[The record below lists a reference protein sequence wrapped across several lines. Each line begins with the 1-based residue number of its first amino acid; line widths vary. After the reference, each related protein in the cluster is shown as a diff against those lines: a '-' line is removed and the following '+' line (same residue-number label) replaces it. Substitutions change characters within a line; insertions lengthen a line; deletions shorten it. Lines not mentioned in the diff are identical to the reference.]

1 MAKSGRHYAAAN
13 WFSQASLAALLL
25 AQPVALQAQAAEN
38 IQQHLAQTQDFAIAA
53 QPLATALIEF
63 AQQAQIQIS
72 VDSSLVNERHSPG
85 VNGQWSTQ
93 NALQHLLHGSGL
105 RWSLNTANS
114 LTLEVDPNFRAKGQA
129 DALHTPDIVVLGR
142 PEHDFQGEAV
152 IDRRAIESFAG
163 ANGDLTTLL
172 KMHPSVRFDTT
183 QQSSNTPGE
192 INPADISI
200 NGAKFY
206 QNNFMIDGVSINN
219 DLDPAASSGSRSDY
233 NGIYNLPSH
242 AFGIATDADLLEEVR
257 VYDSNVSAKYGRFNG
272 GVVDAITRRPREGFH
287 GKLSAQMTKS
297 DWTEYHLNND
307 DISEEDFALS
317 SDFTRQPEFK
327 KLTTRMMLEGHVTE
341 NFGLIGN
348 IVRKTSEIPL
358 YAYTGGFLSP
368 TDAGKRTQRR
378 SIENYMLKGFWTPLD
393 NLDISFTLIDA
404 PASGDYFKANER
416 NSGFT
421 IDQGGKVASL
431 QAVWDTDQLTYT
443 HKLAYKTVQTSRDAD
458 SNVLLPWRWSDVK
471 NWGNP
476 FRNGVRSATSTSREG
491 GMGDLEQRQT
501 GFEYS
506 LDAELQPLDFA
517 GTEHTFSAGL
527 ELRRQEARYEV
538 LEDSF
543 AASLL
548 QVTTATGATTCNTS
562 AGNTDSALC
571 SIGTNAVG
579 TRQRQFFRQLNYYT
593 AGTIETEQTD
603 YALYLQ
609 DDIQVG
615 RFNLRPG
622 LRLDGDNYMDKR
634 TLAPRLAASYD
645 FFDDQSSVLT
655 AGLNRYYGRNLFKYR
670 LADGRESLR
679 YRSTR
684 AASSGTT
691 ISEFGP
697 MLQSAVDENSFRQ
710 LDIPYDDEWMV
721 GFAQKLGGM
730 RWELKYV
737 NREGRDQ
744 VVRSR
749 ASYLGLE
756 PGDGTTTIANY
767 YTYTNAGS
775 SESKTVTLTVTPLQ
789 ALQLAGT
796 STTFQFGADWNET
809 KSAYT
814 DYESLFD
821 AANLDDQDVYF
832 DGNLMAY
839 SELPANNFNRPWTL
853 RLNTITNLPA
863 LNLTWSNFLRYRG
876 PYEQI
881 YQGNPDTITVNGNT
895 YDYYQVGEVGAA
907 PSWDTRVKW
916 QLPLGG
922 SQLAYVAVDVT
933 NVTNQVNDVLG
944 DNGTLSYEVG
954 RQYWL
959 EVGYEF

>member
-1 MAKSGRHYAAAN
+1 MATTATTAPLPKRHPWLGR
-13 WFSQASLAALLL
+13 ASLAALLL
-25 AQPVALQAQAAEN
+25 IQALPAQADTLQAQ
-38 IQQHLAQTQDFAIAA
+38 LAQRQAFEVPA
-53 QPLATALIEF
+53 QPLASALLEF
-63 AQQAQIQIS
+63 AQQAGLQVS
-72 VDSSLVNERHSPG
+72 VDSGLVGERSSPG
-85 VNGQWSTQ
+85 VSGEWSAQ
-93 NALQHLLHGSGL
+93 EALQRLLRGSGL
-105 RWSLNTANS
+105 RWRVNTTNS
-114 LTLEVDPNFRAKGQA
+114 LTLEVDPDYSAQDPA
-129 DALHTPDIVVLGR
+129 ALQTPDIVVLGK
-142 PEHDFQGEAV
+142 PEHNFQGEAV

-219 DLDPAASSGSRSDY
+219 DLDPAASSASRNDY
-233 NGIYNLPSH
+233 NGIYNLPSN

-272 GVVDAITRRPREGFH
+272 GVVDAITRRPREGLH
-287 GKLSAQMTKS
+287 GKISAQMTQS
-297 DWTEYHLNND
+297 DWAEYHLNND

-358 YAYTGGFLSP
+358 YAYEGGFLSP
-368 TDAGKRTQRR
+368 TDAGKRDQKR
-378 SIENYMLKGFWTPLD
+378 SIENYMLKGFWTPSDRLD
-393 NLDISFTLIDA
+393 VSFTLIDA

-421 IDQGGKVASL
+421 IDQGGQLASM
-431 QAVWDTDQLTYT
+431 QAIWDSDLLTYT
-443 HKLAYKTVQTSRDAD
+443 HKLSYKTVQTSRDAD
-458 SNVLLPWRWSDVK
+458 SNFLLPWRWSDEK

-476 FRNGVRSATSTSREG
+476 FRNGALSAAATSREG

-501 GFEYS
+501 GVEYS
-506 LDAELQPLDFA
+506 LDAALQPLNFA
-517 GTEHTFSAGL
+517 GSEHTLSAGL
-527 ELRRQEARYEV
+527 ELRRQEASYEV

-543 AASLL
+543 TGSVL
-548 QVTTATGATTCNTS
+548 QLTTANAGTSCATSSGAVDNVM
-562 AGNTDSALC
+562 C
-571 SIGTNAVG
+571 SIGTNAEG

-593 AGTIETEQTD
+593 AGKIEVEQTD

-609 DDIQVG
+609 DDIRIG
-615 RFNLRPG
+615 RLNVRPG
-622 LRLDGDNYMDKR
+622 LRLDGDNYMEKR
-634 TLAPRLAASYD
+634 TLAPRLASSYD
-645 FFDDQSSVLT
+645 FFDDQRSVLT

-679 YRSTR
+679 YRMTR
-684 AASSGTT
+684 ASSTGDT
-691 ISEFGP
+691 ISEFGE
-697 MLQSAVDENSFRQ
+697 LTQSSVDENSFRT
-710 LDIPYDDEWMV
+710 LDIPYDDEWMI
-721 GFAQKLGGM
+721 GFAQEMVGM

-737 NREGRDQ
+737 NREGHDQ

-756 PGDGTTTIANY
+756 PGDGEGSIANY

-775 SESKTVTLTVTPLQ
+775 SRSKTVTLTVTPLQ
-789 ALQLAGT
+789 PLKLAGT
-796 STTFQFGADWNET
+796 STSFQFGADWNET
-809 KSAYT
+809 QSAYS

-821 AANLDDQDVYF
+821 DENLDDKDVYY
-832 DGNLMAY
+832 DGKLMPY
-839 SELPANNFNRPWTL
+839 SELPASNFNRPWTL
-853 RLNTITNLPA
+853 RLNTITSLPV

-881 YQGNPDTITVNGNT
+881 YRGSPDTITVDGES
-895 YDYYQVGEVGAA
+895 YDYYQVGEVRAA
-907 PSWDTRVKW
+907 PTWDTRIKW
-916 QLPLGG
+916 DMPLGG
-922 SQLAYVAVDVT
+922 DQSAYVAVDIT
-933 NVTNQVNDVLG
+933 NVTDQVNDVLS
-944 DNGTLSYEVG
+944 DSGTLSYEIG

-959 EVGYEF
+959 EVGYQF